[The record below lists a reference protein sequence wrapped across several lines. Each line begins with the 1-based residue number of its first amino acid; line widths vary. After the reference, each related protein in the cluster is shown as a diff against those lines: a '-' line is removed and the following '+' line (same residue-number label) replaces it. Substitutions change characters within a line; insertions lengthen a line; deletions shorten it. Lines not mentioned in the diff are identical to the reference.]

1 MREASIP
8 EQKQALRKAYA
19 ETAFRLSD
27 AYKEKANERMTDFL
41 LHSWA
46 YRQASSIFIYI
57 STAFE
62 PDTRTI
68 IENAWHA
75 EKAVYA
81 PKCYGQG
88 RMDAIRITDWNG
100 LAPGKLGIL
109 EPKDPLRFQMA
120 DSVDLC
126 VVPCVAVTRS
136 GLRLG
141 HGAGYYDRWLKGH
154 PSSRTICLCF
164 ERLIAQSV
172 PGDPWDVPMDH
183 VLTEDGFFPP
193 L

>member
-1 MREASIP
+1 MPQTSVQ

-19 ETAFRLSD
+19 ETASRLST

-41 LHSWA
+41 LRSSV

-88 RMDAIRITDWNG
+88 RMDAVQVTDWEG

-109 EPKDPLRFQMA
+109 EPKDSLRFQIA
-120 DSVDLC
+120 DAVHLC
-126 VVPCVAVTRS
+126 VVPCVAVTRN

-164 ERLIAQSV
+164 ECLIAQSV

-183 VLTEDGFFPP
+183 VLTENGFFPP

>member
-1 MREASIP
+1 
-8 EQKQALRKAYA
+8 
-19 ETAFRLSD
+19 
-27 AYKEKANERMTDFL
+27 MTDFL
-41 LHSWA
+41 LRSSV

-57 STAFE
+57 SMASE
-62 PDTRTI
+62 PDTRAI
-68 IENAWHA
+68 IENAWNA
-75 EKAVYA
+75 EKAVYV

-109 EPKDPLRFQMA
+109 EPKDPFRFQMA

-141 HGAGYYDRWLKGH
+141 HGAGYYDRWLKGQ
-154 PSSRTICLCF
+154 PSTRAICLCF
-164 ERLIAQSV
+164 ERMIAQSV
-172 PGDPWDVPMDH
+172 PGEPWDVPVDH
-183 VLTEDGFFPP
+183 VLTEEGFFPP

>member
-1 MREASIP
+1 MPQTSVP

-27 AYKEKANERMTDFL
+27 VYKEKANGRMTDFL
-41 LHSWA
+41 LHSSV

-81 PKCYGQG
+81 PKYYGQG

-109 EPKDPLRFQMA
+109 EPRDPLHFQTA

-141 HGAGYYDRWLKGH
+141 HGAGYYDRWLKWH
-154 PSSRTICLCF
+154 PSKLTLCLCF
-164 ERLIAQSV
+164 ERMIAPSV
-172 PGDPWDVPMDH
+172 PDDPWDVPINH
-183 VLTEDGFFPP
+183 VLTEDGFLPP

>member
-1 MREASIP
+1 MPEASIP

-19 ETAFRLSD
+19 EMATRLSA
-27 AYKEKANERMTDFL
+27 AYKEKANKCMTDFL
-41 LHSWA
+41 LHSSV

-57 STAFE
+57 STASE
-62 PDTRTI
+62 PDTRAI
-68 IENAWHA
+68 IENAWKA
-75 EKAVYA
+75 EKAVYV

-88 RMDAIRITDWNG
+88 RMEAVRVTDWNG

-109 EPKDPLRFQMA
+109 EPKDPWHFQTA

-126 VVPCVAVTRS
+126 VVPCVSVTRS
-136 GLRLG
+136 GARLG
-141 HGAGYYDRWLKGH
+141 HGAGYYDRWLKAH
-154 PSSRTICLCF
+154 APKLTICLCF

-172 PGDPWDVPMDH
+172 PRDPWDVPIDH
-183 VLTEDGFFPP
+183 VLTEDGFLPP